1 MISLLLSS
9 ASRKAWVSGLVAA
22 LLTPAYEL
30 LRSGGEITLR
40 TVGVAVIAG
49 LLSAAV
55 VFGTTNTPP
64 GPVTDPNVTLVE
76 DTPGKHEADR

>member
-1 MISLLLSS
+1 MISLFFSV
-9 ASRKAWVSGLVAA
+9 AARKAWVSGIVAA

-40 TVGVAVIAG
+40 TALVAVFAG

-64 GPVTDPNVTLVE
+64 GPVTE
-76 DTPGKHEADR
+76 DDLPGEHAAER